1 MKTINFTVDS
11 ELLRE
16 LGERLVG
23 RQYIALAELV
33 KNSFDAD
40 ATRVEIRIRDDSIAV
55 SDNGH
60 GMTGGDFAGRW
71 MRVGSTHKVHEKT
84 SPVLKRRLTG
94 SKGIG
99 RLAVQFLASEL
110 ELTSVPDRSRRTKQS
125 TDHELFAIVDW
136 DTAVQ
141 AGELT
146 QATAAY
152 ELREPDNAVFPL
164 RKPHGTTVVLKK
176 LKHEWN
182 PEEFQNLAREI
193 WFLQPPFRSLIGS
206 SEFKDDGFEVDL
218 SSPDPAAVTLFN
230 TQMGRILDLYTSRIV
245 GRLLPKDHSDVSED
259 DSDAPKDD
267 SDVPKDD
274 SDGRPLKRELSLSLE
289 LEGQA
294 PQPYKLAVPV
304 RGEDS
309 CLIDSLDFEIRI
321 FTLKYRQPY
330 GIGVQQAREYMAQW
344 GGVHIYDAGFR
355 IPYAGP
361 AADWLRLEFDHAH
374 RLTQSQLLPPDL
386 NVHLGLNHLPTNSR
400 VLGVV
405 NIDTSREGRMAAVN
419 DVAQGQHLQI
429 QVSRD
434 RLVSNRAFH
443 QLQDAVRFAL
453 DYYATRLAARRLNEK
468 ASRRRVGASSFLVK
482 NVWDVLEKHES
493 EIPTK
498 VATELRTELDNTVE
512 SLREQADWT
521 KSQSGL
527 LGAMATVGSTA
538 IAFDHQL
545 NQQLSLLE
553 YHAETL
559 DDLIGASPEIRE
571 TVGPVAGKIKNWI
584 QGVRDTR
591 AIFSPITDERYR
603 TTVTRFRA
611 RPLVQSMAD
620 NMRSMLRGVRVE
632 VTNVDREML
641 LPNASYPIWMA
652 IFHNLLM
659 NASNAM
665 LDSETKQISVSSTM
679 SGKDRTIRVQ
689 DTGVGI
695 DLKKAESLFEPLK
708 RGLEISTERR
718 ALGFGGTGL
727 GLAIVRLLATDL
739 GATVRFIRP
748 EVPFSTC
755 FELAWR
761 EEP

>member
-1 MKTINFTVDS
+1 MSELQTINFTVDS

-40 ATRVEIRIRDDSIAV
+40 ATRVEIRIHDDSIEV

-60 GMTGGDFAGRW
+60 GMTADDFASRW
-71 MRVGSTHKVHEKT
+71 MRVGSTHKVHEMT

-94 SKGIG
+94 SKGVG

-110 ELTSVPDRSRRTKQS
+110 ELTSVPNRKRLPEGS
-125 TDHELFAIVDW
+125 TDQELFAIVDW

-146 QATAAY
+146 QATAEY
-152 ELREPDNAVFPL
+152 ELRQPDNVAFPL
-164 RKPHGTTVVLKK
+164 HKPHGTTVTLKK

-182 PEEFQNLAREI
+182 PEEFQSLAREI
-193 WFLQPPFRSLIGS
+193 WFLQPPFRSLTGTS
-206 SEFKDDGFEVDL
+206 DVKDGGFEVDL
-218 SSPDPAAVTLFN
+218 SSPDPTAVALFN
-230 TQMGRILDLYTSRIV
+230 TQMARILDLYTSRIV
-245 GRLLPKDHSDVSED
+245 GRLLPND
-259 DSDAPKDD
+259 DSD
-267 SDVPKDD
+267 S
-274 SDGRPLKRELSLSLE
+274 RPLKRELALSLE
-289 LEGQA
+289 LEGQVT
-294 PQPYKLAVPV
+294 QPYKLSVPV

-321 FTLKYRQPY
+321 FTLQYRQPY
-330 GIGVQQAREYMAQW
+330 GIAVQQAREYMAQW

-361 AADWLRLEFDHAH
+361 SADWLRLEFDHAH
-374 RLTQSQLLPPDL
+374 RLTQSQLLPSNL

-405 NIDTSREGRMAAVN
+405 NIDTSREARMAAVN
-419 DVAQGQHLQI
+419 DEAQGQHLQI

-434 RLVSNRAFH
+434 RLVSNGAFH

-453 DYYATRLAARRLNEK
+453 DYYATRLAARRLTEK
-468 ASRRRVGASSFLVK
+468 ASQRRVGASSFLVK
-482 NVWDVLEKHES
+482 NVWDVLKKHEG
-493 EIPTK
+493 EIPPK
-498 VATELRTELDNTVE
+498 VGAELRAELDKTVE

-559 DDLIGASPEIRE
+559 DNLGETNPGISEAIAPIAAS
-571 TVGPVAGKIKNWI
+571 IKNWI

-591 AIFSPITDERYR
+591 AIFSPITDERNR
-603 TTVTRFRA
+603 TTVARFRA
-611 RPLVQSMAD
+611 RSLVQSMAD
-620 NMRSMLRGVRVE
+620 NMRAILRGVGVDVRE
-632 VTNVDREML
+632 VDRDIL

-652 IFHNLLM
+652 IFHNVLM
-659 NASNAM
+659 NASNAV
-665 LDSETKQISVSSTM
+665 LDSETKQIAVSSAM
-679 SGKDRTIRVQ
+679 SGKDCAIRVQ

-695 DLKKAESLFEPLK
+695 DLRKAESLFEPLK
-708 RGLEISTERR
+708 RGLEISAERR
-718 ALGFGGTGL
+718 ALGYGGTGL

-739 GATVRFIRP
+739 GATVRFTRP
-748 EVPFSTC
+748 EAPFRTC

-761 EEP
+761 EES

>member
-1 MKTINFTVDS
+1 MQTINFTVDS

-40 ATRVEIRIRDDSIAV
+40 ATRVEIRILDDSIEV
-55 SDNGH
+55 SDNGN
-60 GMTGGDFAGRW
+60 GMTEDDFASRW
-71 MRVGSTHKVHEKT
+71 MRVGSTHKVREMT

-94 SKGIG
+94 SKGVG

-110 ELTSVPDRSRRTKQS
+110 ELTSVPNGKRLSRESSNQ
-125 TDHELFAIVDW
+125 ELFAMVNW

-152 ELREPDNAVFPL
+152 ELRQPDHVTFPL
-164 RKPHGTTVVLKK
+164 QKPHGTTVTLKK

-182 PEEFQNLAREI
+182 PREFQSLAREI
-193 WFLQPPFRSLIGS
+193 WFLQPPFRSLTGT
-206 SEFKDDGFEVDL
+206 SESEDGGFEVDL
-218 SSPDPAAVTLFN
+218 RSPDPSAVSLFN
-230 TQMGRILDLYTSRIV
+230 TQMARILKLYTSRIV
-245 GRLLPKDHSDVSED
+245 GRLLPKE
-259 DSDAPKDD
+259 DSD
-267 SDVPKDD
+267 SQ
-274 SDGRPLKRELSLSLE
+274 PLKRYLSLSLQ
-289 LEGQA
+289 LEGQMK
-294 PQPYKLAVPV
+294 QPYKFSVPV
-304 RGEDS
+304 RGDGS
-309 CLIDSLDFEIRI
+309 CLIDSLNFEVRI
-321 FTLKYRQPY
+321 FTLQHRQPY
-330 GIGVQQAREYMAQW
+330 GIPVQQARDYMTQW

-361 AADWLRLEFDHAH
+361 AADWLNLEFDHSH
-374 RLTQSQLLPPDL
+374 RLTQSQLLPNDL
-386 NVHLGLNHLPTNSR
+386 NVRMGLNFLPTNSR

-405 NIDTSREGRMAAVN
+405 NIDTSREARMAAVN
-419 DVAQGQHLQI
+419 EVAQGQHLQI

-434 RLVSNRAFH
+434 RLVSNGAFYE
-443 QLQDAVRFAL
+443 LQDAVRFAL
-453 DYYATRLAARRLNEK
+453 DYYATRLAALRLTEK
-468 ASRRRVGASSFLVK
+468 ASRKKVSASGFLVK

-493 EIPTK
+493 EIPEK
-498 VATELRTELDNTVE
+498 VATELRVELDKTVE
-512 SLREQADWT
+512 SLRDQANWT
-521 KSQSGL
+521 RSQSGL

-559 DDLIGASPEIRE
+559 DNLVGANPKIRKAI
-571 TVGPVAGKIKNWI
+571 GPVAASIKNWI

-591 AIFSPITDERYR
+591 AVFSPITDERNR

-620 NMRSMLRGVRVE
+620 NMKAILRGVRVD
-632 VTNVDREML
+632 VSDIDQDIL

-665 LDSETKQISVSSTM
+665 LDSETKHIAVSSAV
-679 SGKDRTIRVQ
+679 SCKDRTIRVQ

-695 DLKKAESLFEPLK
+695 NLKKAESLFEPLK
-708 RGLEISTERR
+708 RGLKISAERR
-718 ALGFGGTGL
+718 ALGYGGTGL
-727 GLAIVRLLATDL
+727 GLAIVRLLAIDL
-739 GATVRFIRP
+739 GATVRFTKP
-748 EVPFSTC
+748 EAPFSTC
-755 FELAWR
+755 FELAWQ
-761 EEP
+761 EES

>member
-1 MKTINFTVDS
+1 MQTIKFTVDS

-40 ATRVEIRIRDDSIAV
+40 ATKVEIRLSDDSIEV

-60 GMTGGDFAGRW
+60 GMTEHDFTSRW
-71 MRVGSTHKVHEKT
+71 MRVGSTHKVREQT
-84 SPVLKRRLTG
+84 SPTLKRRLTG
-94 SKGIG
+94 SKGVG
-99 RLAVQFLASEL
+99 RLAVQFLAREL
-110 ELTSVPDRSRRTKQS
+110 ELISASSPNRMRERSPKQ
-125 TDHELFAIVDW
+125 ELFAMVDW
-136 DTAVQ
+136 DAAVQ

-152 ELREPDNAVFPL
+152 ELRQPGSAKFPL
-164 RKPHGTTVVLKK
+164 QQAHGTTVTLKG
-176 LKHEWN
+176 LKHAWD

-193 WFLQPPFRSLIGS
+193 WFLQPPFRSMTGE
-206 SEFKDDGFEVDL
+206 SELKDGGFEVEL
-218 SSPDPAAVTLFN
+218 RSPDPDAETLFN
-230 TQMGRILDLYTSRIV
+230 TQMARILDLYTSRIV
-245 GRLLPKDHSDVSED
+245 GRLLPRDESGMPENDTD
-259 DSDAPKDD
+259 D
-267 SDVPKDD
+267 
-274 SDGRPLKRELSLSLE
+274 RPLKRELALSLE
-289 LEGQA
+289 LEGQIT
-294 PQPYKLAVPV
+294 QPYEFAVPV
-304 RGEDS
+304 RGEDA

-321 FTLKYRQPY
+321 FTLQYRQPY

-374 RLTQSQLLPPDL
+374 RLVQSQLLPSEL
-386 NVHLGLNHLPTNSR
+386 NVHLGLNYLPTNSR

-405 NIDTSREGRMAAVN
+405 NIDTSREARLAAVN

-434 RLVSNRAFH
+434 RLVSNEAFY

-453 DYYATRLAARRLNEK
+453 DYYATRVAARRLAEK
-468 ASRRRVGASSFLVK
+468 ASQRRVGVSSHLVR
-482 NVWDVLEKHES
+482 NVWDVLDKYES
-493 EIPTK
+493 EIPPK
-498 VATELRTELDNTVE
+498 VAIELRTALDNTVE

-521 KSQSGL
+521 RSQSGL

-553 YHAETL
+553 FQAETL
-559 DDLIGASPEIRE
+559 EDLAGASPETRE
-571 TVGPVAGKIKNWI
+571 AVAPIAANIKDWVR
-584 QGVRDTR
+584 GVRHTR
-591 AIFSPITDERYR
+591 AIFSPIADERNR
-603 TTVTRFRA
+603 ATVTRFKA
-611 RPLVQSMAD
+611 QTLVENMAD
-620 NMRSMLRGVRVE
+620 SLRPILRGVTVD
-632 VTNVDREML
+632 VANVDRELL
-641 LPNASYPIWMA
+641 LPRASYPVWLA
-652 IFHNLLM
+652 IFHNLMM

-665 LDSETKQISVSSTM
+665 LDSDTKRISVSSTI
-679 SGKDRTIRVQ
+679 SGGDRTIRVH

-695 DLKKAESLFEPLK
+695 DLSNAENLFEPLA
-708 RGLEISTERR
+708 RSLEISVERR

-739 GATVRFIRP
+739 GATVRFTTP
-748 EVPFSTC
+748 DPPYSTC

-761 EEP
+761 EESQA

>member
-1 MKTINFTVDS
+1 MQTIHFTVDS

-40 ATRVEIRIRDDSIAV
+40 ATRVEIRIQDDSIEV

-60 GMTGGDFAGRW
+60 GMTEEDFASRW
-71 MRVGSTHKVHEKT
+71 MRVGSTHKIHEMT

-94 SKGIG
+94 SKGVG

-110 ELTSVPDRSRRTKQS
+110 ELTSVPDRSRHSEES
-125 TDHELFAIVDW
+125 TDQELFAIVDW

-146 QATAAY
+146 QATAEY
-152 ELREPDNAVFPL
+152 ELRQPDKVAFPL
-164 RKPHGTTVVLKK
+164 QKPHGTTVTLKK
-176 LKHEWN
+176 LKHDWN
-182 PEEFQNLAREI
+182 PEEFQSLAREI
-193 WFLQPPFRSLIGS
+193 WFLQPPFRSLTGTSDIEDG
-206 SEFKDDGFEVDL
+206 GFEVDL
-218 SSPDPAAVTLFN
+218 RSPDPTAVALFK
-230 TQMGRILDLYTSRIV
+230 TQMARILGLYTSRIV
-245 GRLLPKDHSDVSED
+245 GRLLPQD
-259 DSDAPKDD
+259 DSDMSKHD
-267 SDVPKDD
+267 SD
-274 SDGRPLKRELSLSLE
+274 SRPMKRQLSLSLE

-294 PQPYKLAVPV
+294 TQPYKFSVPV
-304 RGEDS
+304 RGENS

-321 FTLKYRQPY
+321 FTLQYRQPY
-330 GIGVQQAREYMAQW
+330 GIAVQQAREYMAQW
-344 GGVHIYDAGFR
+344 GGVHIFDAGFR

-374 RLTQSQLLPPDL
+374 RLTQSQLLPSDL

-405 NIDTSREGRMAAVN
+405 NIDTSREARMATVN

-434 RLVSNRAFH
+434 RLVSNEAFH

-453 DYYATRLAARRLNEK
+453 DYYATRLAALRLTEE
-468 ASRRRVGASSFLVK
+468 ASRRRIGASSFLVR
-482 NVWDVLEKHES
+482 NVWDVLEKHEG
-493 EIPTK
+493 EIPPN
-498 VATELRTELDNTVE
+498 VATEIRTELDKTVV

-553 YHAETL
+553 YHAESL
-559 DDLIGASPEIRE
+559 DNLVVANPGIRE
-571 TVGPVAGKIKNWI
+571 AIGPIATSIKNWI
-584 QGVRDTR
+584 QGIRDTR
-591 AIFSPITDERYR
+591 AIFSPITDERNR
-603 TTVTRFRA
+603 TTVARFRA

-620 NMRSMLRGVRVE
+620 NMRAILRGVKVE
-632 VTNVDREML
+632 VSEIDPDML

-659 NASNAM
+659 NSSNAM
-665 LDSETKQISVSSTM
+665 LDSETKHIAVSSAM
-679 SGKDRTIRVQ
+679 SGEDRTIRVQ

-695 DLKKAESLFEPLK
+695 DLNKAEDLFEPLK
-708 RGLEISTERR
+708 RGLEISAERR
-718 ALGFGGTGL
+718 ALGYGGTGL

-739 GATVRFIRP
+739 GATVRFTRP
-748 EVPFSTC
+748 EAPFSTC
-755 FELAWR
+755 FELTWR
-761 EEP
+761 EES

>member
-1 MKTINFTVDS
+1 MSELQTIHFTVDS

-40 ATRVEIRIRDDSIAV
+40 ATRVEIRIQDDSIEV

-60 GMTGGDFAGRW
+60 GMTEEDFASRW
-71 MRVGSTHKVHEKT
+71 MRVGSTHKVNEMT
-84 SPVLKRRLTG
+84 SPTLKRRLTG
-94 SKGIG
+94 SKGVG

-110 ELTSVPDRSRRTKQS
+110 ELTSVPNGDRVPEGSSDQ
-125 TDHELFAIVDW
+125 ELFAMVDW

-141 AGELT
+141 AGDLT

-152 ELREPDNAVFPL
+152 ELREPDNAAFPL
-164 RKPHGTTVVLKK
+164 KGTHGTTVTLKR
-176 LKHEWN
+176 LKHDWS
-182 PEEFQNLAREI
+182 PEEFQSLAREI
-193 WFLQPPFRSLIGS
+193 WFLQPPFRSLTGASDI
-206 SEFKDDGFEVDL
+206 KDGGFEVDL
-218 SSPDPAAVTLFN
+218 SSPDPDAVALFN
-230 TQMGRILDLYTSRIV
+230 TQMARILDLYTSRIV
-245 GRLLPKDHSDVSED
+245 GRLLPADDSDMPED
-259 DSDAPKDD
+259 DSE
-267 SDVPKDD
+267 
-274 SDGRPLKRELSLSLE
+274 GRPSKRELALSLE
-289 LEGQA
+289 LERRA
-294 PQPYKLAVPV
+294 PQPYRLSVPV

-321 FTLKYRQPY
+321 FTLQHRQPY
-330 GIGVQQAREYMAQW
+330 GIVVQDAREYMAQW

-374 RLTQSQLLPPDL
+374 RLTQSRLLPSDL

-405 NIDTSREGRMAAVN
+405 NIDTSREARIAEVN

-434 RLVSNRAFH
+434 RLVSNGAFH

-453 DYYATRLAARRLNEK
+453 DYYATRLAAQRLSEK
-468 ASRRRVGASSFLVK
+468 ASERRVGASGFLVR
-482 NVWDVLEKHES
+482 NVWDVLERHEG
-493 EIPTK
+493 EIPPR
-498 VATELRTELDNTVE
+498 VATELRAELDKTVE

-553 YHAETL
+553 HHAETL
-559 DDLIGASPEIRE
+559 DDLGTTNPGISDAIAPIAAS
-571 TVGPVAGKIKNWI
+571 IKDWI

-591 AIFSPITDERYR
+591 AIFSPITDERNR
-603 TTVTRFRA
+603 TTVARFRA
-611 RPLVQSMAD
+611 RALVQSMVD
-620 NMRSMLRGVRVE
+620 DMRALLRGVRVD
-632 VTNVDREML
+632 VSRIDGNIL
-641 LPNASYPIWMA
+641 LPNANYPIWMA
-652 IFHNLLM
+652 IFHNVLM

-665 LDSETKQISVSSTM
+665 LDSESKHIGVSSAV
-679 SGKDRTIRVQ
+679 SGESRAIRVQ

-695 DLKKAESLFEPLK
+695 DLKRAESLFEPLK
-708 RGLEISTERR
+708 RGLEISAERR
-718 ALGFGGTGL
+718 ALGYGGTGL

-739 GATVRFIRP
+739 GATARFTEP
-748 EVPFSTC
+748 EAPFKTC

-761 EEP
+761 EEL

>member
-1 MKTINFTVDS
+1 MPELQTIHFTVDS

-40 ATRVEIRIRDDSIAV
+40 ATRVEIRIQDDSIEV

-60 GMTGGDFAGRW
+60 GMTEEDFASRW
-71 MRVGSTHKVHEKT
+71 MRVGSTHKIHEMT

-94 SKGIG
+94 SKGVG

-110 ELTSVPDRSRRTKQS
+110 ELTSVPDRSRHSEES
-125 TDHELFAIVDW
+125 TDQELFAIVDW

-146 QATAAY
+146 QATAEY
-152 ELREPDNAVFPL
+152 ELRQPDKVAFPL
-164 RKPHGTTVVLKK
+164 QKPHGTTVTLKK
-176 LKHEWN
+176 LKHDWN
-182 PEEFQNLAREI
+182 PEEFQSLAREI
-193 WFLQPPFRSLIGS
+193 WFLQPPFRSLTGTSDIEDG
-206 SEFKDDGFEVDL
+206 GFEVDL
-218 SSPDPAAVTLFN
+218 RSPDPTAVALFK
-230 TQMGRILDLYTSRIV
+230 TQMARILELYTSRIV
-245 GRLLPKDHSDVSED
+245 GRLLPQD
-259 DSDAPKDD
+259 DSDMSKHD
-267 SDVPKDD
+267 SD
-274 SDGRPLKRELSLSLE
+274 SRPMKRQLSLSLE

-294 PQPYKLAVPV
+294 TQPYKFSVPV
-304 RGEDS
+304 RGENS

-321 FTLKYRQPY
+321 FTLQYRQPY
-330 GIGVQQAREYMAQW
+330 GIAVQQAREYMAQW

-374 RLTQSQLLPPDL
+374 RLTQSQLLPSDL

-405 NIDTSREGRMAAVN
+405 NIDTSREARMAAVN
-419 DVAQGQHLQI
+419 EVAQGQHLQI

-434 RLVSNRAFH
+434 RLVSNEAFH

-453 DYYATRLAARRLNEK
+453 DYYATRLAALRLTEE
-468 ASRRRVGASSFLVK
+468 ASRRRIGASSFLVR
-482 NVWDVLEKHES
+482 NVWDVLEKHEG
-493 EIPTK
+493 EIPPN
-498 VATELRTELDNTVE
+498 VATEIRTELDKTVV

-553 YHAETL
+553 YHAESL
-559 DDLIGASPEIRE
+559 DNLVVANPGIRE
-571 TVGPVAGKIKNWI
+571 AVGPIATSIKNWI
-584 QGVRDTR
+584 QGIRDTR
-591 AIFSPITDERYR
+591 AIFSPITDERNR
-603 TTVTRFRA
+603 TTVARFRA

-620 NMRSMLRGVRVE
+620 NMRAILRGVKVE
-632 VTNVDREML
+632 ASEIDPDMR

-659 NASNAM
+659 NSSNAM
-665 LDSETKQISVSSTM
+665 LDSETKHIAVSSAM
-679 SGKDRTIRVQ
+679 SGEDRTIRVQ

-695 DLKKAESLFEPLK
+695 DLNKAEDLFEPLK
-708 RGLEISTERR
+708 RGLEISAERR
-718 ALGFGGTGL
+718 ALGYGGTGL

-739 GATVRFIRP
+739 GATVRFTRP
-748 EVPFSTC
+748 EAPFSTC
-755 FELAWR
+755 FELTWR
-761 EEP
+761 EES